1 MNSGDTKDTIKD
13 SQTGHARPGAGK
25 GDINCHLTG
34 WKWSWA
40 LDIQLWLQR
49 KHRQNRVP
57 HEKTDNVNHLL
68 GIRAQTRKRRCAWI
82 IRGNFTTETELVGA
96 GTIIAGTLSRRHRDF
111 PFHPSQNVDRDK
123 IVVKPKTIR

>member
-1 MNSGDTKDTIKD
+1 MRVRELERGTLTAI
-13 SQTGHARPGAGK
+13 SQAGN
-25 GDINCHLTG
+25 GVGRWISNCG
-34 WKWSWA
+34 CSENIAK
-40 LDIQLWLQR
+40 
-49 KHRQNRVP
+49 VP